1 MPFLLRR
8 HTGAALIAGVLAG
21 STAGAGTLAI
31 DASAPTPAPLA
42 AALRLGSAV
51 APNGDTLGANARYL
65 TRNGKPWLPV
75 MGEFHYSRT
84 PASQWEAELRKMK
97 AAGIDI
103 VASYVIWT
111 HHEEIAGKFDWSG
124 DRDLRRFVQL
134 AAKAGLD
141 VVVRVGPWAHAEVR
155 FGGVP
160 DWVVNAMPTRSNDPQ
175 YMALVEKLYAQIGAQ
190 IKGQLWKDGG
200 RVIGVQLENEYN
212 IDGPGKG
219 VAHISALKKLAL
231 KAGMD
236 VPYYTVTGW
245 DGTIYPSGEVTPVF
259 GGYPDEPWGVSTQ
272 ELPPKET
279 YAFRFDTRVSGDLGA
294 QTAAHAPGTAET
306 DKDVTPFLGAE
317 YGAGLPA
324 MYRRRTVVSADDIAA
339 MLPVQ
344 LGSGVNLMGYY
355 MFHGGRNPLGLGGT
369 SLEESTLSG
378 GYNDT
383 TMISYD
389 FQAPLGPDGQQRK
402 VLEKLRP
409 FHLFLHD
416 FGARLAPMTVRK
428 PDLTPAT
435 PADLKTARFAV
446 RSEGDRGFLFF
457 SNHVRQYPMAAQKA
471 TQFKVKLPGQSL
483 TLPSKPVDIADG
495 AYFIW
500 PLNLDLDGTNLAYA
514 TAQPLT
520 LLDQGKDGVVAVFAA
535 AAGIPVEFAFG
546 AAGIPA
552 ASTGSV
558 GSASIAAPGAQVSEA
573 DGRTLVAG
581 VQPGANAAL
590 TVRREGKR
598 PLTIVVLTPE
608 QSQQLSVQ
616 QLAGQR
622 RLVLSAQQTYV
633 GDGALQLRSTG
644 SGKFRFAVYPAL
656 KAQPKAS
663 SDSAAWSAKATGSA
677 PSANVALRAAG
688 NDGIFQVFEAE
699 LPARELKATLTQT
712 RAAQAA
718 PPVMIGGLAKA
729 AIQPIPEAFKA
740 AGAWRIDVPRE
751 QLRGLEDALLQIDF
765 VGDIGR
771 LYSGTRLLDDWYY
784 SGYQWQFGLR
794 RNAALLDQPL
804 TVSVLPLRADA
815 PVYLPKEARPD
826 FGRDQQL
833 AAVRG
838 VSVIPVYQL
847 RVVTPTRP

>member
-8 HTGAALIAGVLAG
+8 HSGAALIAGVLAANAA
-21 STAGAGTLAI
+21 SAGTLSI

-65 TRNGKPWLPV
+65 TRNGAPWLPV

-103 VASYVIWT
+103 VASYVMWN
-111 HHEEIAGKFDWSG
+111 HHEEIAGRFDWSG
-124 DRDLRRFVQL
+124 NRDLRRFVQL

-155 FGGVP
+155 FGGIP
-160 DWVVNAMPTRSNDPQ
+160 DWVVNAMPTRGNDPQ

-219 VAHISALKKLAL
+219 AAHIAALKKLAL

-245 DGTIYPSGEVTPVF
+245 DGTIYPTGEVTPVF
-259 GGYPDEPWGVSTQ
+259 GGYPDEPWGVSTK

-306 DKDVTPFLGAE
+306 DKEVTPFLGAE
-317 YGAGLPA
+317 YGAGLPF
-324 MYRRRTVVSADDIAA
+324 MYRRRTVVSADDIAS

-355 MFHGGRNPLGLGGT
+355 MFHGGRNPLSLGG
-369 SLEESTLSG
+369 SGLEESTLSG

-383 TMISYD
+383 TMVSYD

-428 PDLTPAT
+428 PDHTPAT
-435 PADLKTARFAV
+435 PADLATARFAV
-446 RSEGDRGFLFF
+446 RSEGDRGFLFVN
-457 SNHVRQYPMAAQKA
+457 NHVRQYPMAAQQA
-471 TQFKVKLPGQSL
+471 TRFSVKLPGQNI

-520 LLDQGKDGVVAVFAA
+520 LLDQGKAGVVAVFAA
-535 AAGIPVEFAFG
+535 AAGIPVELAFD
-546 AAGIPA
+546 AAA
-552 ASTGSV
+552 R
-558 GSASIAAPGAQVSEA
+558 IAAPGAQVTVA
-573 DGRTLVAG
+573 DGRALVTG
-581 VQPGANAAL
+581 VQPGAKAAVTL
-590 TVRREGKR
+590 QRDGKR

-608 QSQQLSVQ
+608 QSQQLNVV

-622 RLVLSAQQTYV
+622 RLVLSAQQAYA

-644 SGKFRFAVYPAL
+644 SSKFRFAVYPAL
-656 KAQPKAS
+656 GGLPKAS

-677 PSANVALRAAG
+677 PSASVALRAAG
-688 NDGIFQVFEAE
+688 NDGIFQAFEAE
-699 LPARELKATLTQT
+699 LPARELKATVTQT

-718 PPVMIGGLAKA
+718 PPVMTGGLAKS
-729 AIQPIPEAFKA
+729 AIQPIPESFKA
-740 AGAWRIDVPRE
+740 AGAWQVSVPRE
-751 QLRGLEDALLQIDF
+751 QLRGLDDALLQIDF

-794 RNAALLDQPL
+794 QNAALLDQPL

-815 PVYLPKEARPD
+815 PIYLPKEARPD
-826 FGRDQQL
+826 FGGDKQMATL
-833 AAVRG
+833 RG

-847 RVVTPTRP
+847 RVAP